1 MSDTPDKKPLLVV
14 LDLDEC
20 LIHSRG
26 YDPSQTYDF
35 IIPRDVD
42 DSEPLY
48 GTMIRPGVDEFLD
61 FLFDNDAFDVGVWT
75 SATDDYAAVVVD
87 KVFGPERQPSFV
99 FSRERCV
106 KTWDYRG
113 NVYSS
118 GRPEQLLIK
127 DLKKVKK
134 HTGYDYDRMVAI
146 DDNPVYYLRQYSNL
160 VTVPEYLAKPEK
172 AVFPHLMSYLEKLA
186 TLDDVRPAEKR
197 GWLSKYR
204 TGDHLHKG
212 LSPYQP

>member
-1 MSDTPDKKPLLVV
+1 MSESQPNLPLLVV

-26 YDPSQTYDF
+26 YVPGKAYDF

-42 DSEPLY
+42 DPEPLY
-48 GTMIRPGVDEFLD
+48 GTMIRPGTDEFLD
-61 FLFDNDAFDVGVWT
+61 FLFDSQDFKVGVWT
-75 SATDDYAAVVVD
+75 SATADYADVVIHN
-87 KVFGPERQPSFV
+87 VFGPHRQPSFV

-113 NVYSS
+113 QLYGS
-118 GRPEQLLIK
+118 GQPEQLLLK

-146 DDNPVYYLRQYSNL
+146 DDNPVYYARQYSNL
-160 VTVPEYLAKPEK
+160 IKVPEYRARPEK
-172 AVFPHLMSYLEKLA
+172 PVFPHLMSYLEKLA
-186 TLDDVRPAEKR
+186 KLDNVRPVEKR

-204 TGDHLHKG
+204 MGDYDKITDFG
-212 LSPYQP
+212 MS